1 MTRFDAASTRI
12 VAVAALLLAG
22 TCATLAAGAL
32 AVGQCGAYGFAY
44 DFPRIEGA
52 SAAAL
57 RKCSGDCKVV
67 APMQSN
73 CAALAIDGRNACGPF
88 GFAASGRLGMAQN
101 TALQQCYRHGG
112 KDCVIRA
119 WVCDGKG

>member
-1 MTRFDAASTRI
+1 MTRLDRACAR
-12 VAVAALLLAG
+12 VLGAAALLVAAMPAG
-22 TCATLAAGAL
+22 WAAGAL

-44 DFPRIEGA
+44 DFSKIEA
-52 SAAAL
+52 ARAAAL
-57 RKCSGDCKVV
+57 GKCSGDCKVV
-67 APMQSN
+67 APMQST

-88 GFAASGRLGMAQN
+88 GFAASGRLGAAQN
-101 TALQQCYRHGG
+101 SALQQCYRQGG